1 MKIRSEQGIRHSCFL
16 LVAFVLITG
25 MAAADFFVSPQGS
38 DANPGTQDKPF
49 APLAALHGA
58 APLANPM
65 SQVDSLWMQF
75 SNPPMKA
82 RMRRIEHE
90 WRANH
95 PEMVKEK
102 IARMKAL
109 GFGGCVSSLPC
120 MPGYATSDVNFQSLE
135 MAALEL
141 QRLGMVSWFYDEYG
155 YPSGRAGSLVLKQNP
170 ELTTKG
176 LFFAV
181 SSQAGGHHEVSLP
194 PGQLLS
200 AVAYGQPGESFNRF
214 TQIDG
219 KLEMDLPNGK
229 WTLVAITTGSV
240 FENTQTWKA
249 ACPHDLPYVDM
260 LNPETSRRF
269 IEITHKRVVEKIV
282 KSHPGLF
289 CATFTDE
296 PSTGAMF
303 FNLMP
308 YGVLPWSAIFREQ
321 FQARRGYDLV
331 PKLSALAG
339 DYIPDAPRVRVDYY
353 QTIKELFIE
362 NFFKPLVGQQLG
374 KSGGHALL
382 EENVLHHPQLYGD
395 LFACLR
401 ALEIPGIDVLSSKPD
416 IPRTGTV
423 MGMDAHVPYDA
434 ARFASSA
441 AQLNGHAE
449 VMCEVS
455 DHIQNAHG
463 TIVTEAQF
471 RGTYNRLL
479 WGGITEWFTYSGFKN
494 QPDDVVKRL
503 TENVA
508 RANAVLANGCRLSDV
523 AVLYPIES
531 AWVHMKPSRH
541 WAGDLGPEALAIG
554 QAQKEVTQSLFEAG
568 RDYDY
573 IDSQS
578 LAAARIDKQELVC
591 GRLRY
596 RVVVLPAVDT
606 LSADAWVVLNR
617 YCAAG
622 GRVVFVATQPRNSL
636 KEFPCDAI
644 QVGMARILERYR
656 TRCVFLPLEKAS
668 TVGSVIDG
676 WLTRVLESS
685 TPSPLRVTQRLADSI
700 GVLYIMNDSD
710 REWHG
715 TIRVNASD
723 KPLQIW
729 NPGDGSKRVVR
740 DPRSLEIKLEAWSSL
755 ICVSEGLQRTKLKW
769 VTHAHIYAPS
779 V

>member
-1 MKIRSEQGIRHSCFL
+1 MRLPSIRICLTVIL
-16 LVAFVLITG
+16 LVPLATLH
-25 MAAADFFVSPQGS
+25 AAD
-38 DANPGTQDKPF
+38 
-49 APLAALHGA
+49 
-58 APLANPM
+58 PM
-65 SQVDSLWMQF
+65 SQSDSLWMQF

-82 RMRRIEHE
+82 RMMRIEHG
-90 WRANH
+90 WIAD
-95 PEMVKEK
+95 PEQVKAK
-102 IARMKAL
+102 VVRMKAL

-120 MPGYATSDVNFQSLE
+120 VQGYATTDENFRTLE
-135 MAALEL
+135 VAAAEL
-141 QRLGMVSWFYDEYG
+141 QRLGMANWFYDENG

-181 SSQAGGHHEVSLP
+181 RSLAGGHQVVSLP

-200 AVAYGQPGESFNRF
+200 TVAYGQSGESFSRF
-214 TQIDG
+214 SQTDG
-219 KLEMDLPNGK
+219 KLEMDLPDGQ

-240 FENTQTWKA
+240 FEGTQTWQA
-249 ACPHDLPYVDM
+249 ASPHNLPYVDM

-269 IEITHKRVVEKIV
+269 IEITHKQVVGKII
-282 KSHPGLF
+282 KNHPGLF
-289 CATFTDE
+289 YAFFTDE

-303 FNLMP
+303 FHPMP
-308 YGVLPWSAIFREQ
+308 YGVLPWSAIFQKQ

-416 IPRTGTV
+416 TPRTGTV

-441 AQLNGHAE
+441 AQLNYHAE

-455 DHIQNAHG
+455 DHIQNVHG
-463 TIVTEAQF
+463 TRVTEAQF

-479 WGGITEWFTYSGFKN
+479 WGGITAWNTYSNFKN
-494 QPDDVVKRL
+494 EPDDLVKRL

-508 RANAVLANGCRLSDV
+508 RANAVLANGYRLSDV

-541 WAGDLGPEALAIG
+541 WAGDLGPEARAIG
-554 QAQKEVTQSLFEAG
+554 QAQKEVTQSLFETG

-573 IDSQS
+573 IDSQA
-578 LAAARIDKQELVC
+578 LAAARIEEQELVC

-617 YCAAG
+617 FCEAG

-636 KEFPCDAI
+636 KEFPCDTIRA
-644 QVGMARILERYR
+644 GMARILEKYP

-676 WLTRVLESS
+676 WLTRVLEIP
-685 TPSPLRVTQRLADSI
+685 TPSPLRVTQRLAGSI
-700 GVLYIMNDSD
+700 GILYIINDSD
-710 REWHG
+710 RDWQG

-723 KPLQIW
+723 KPLEIW
-729 NPGDGSKRVVR
+729 NPSDGSRR
-740 DPRSLEIKLEAWSSL
+740 PASDPRSLEIKIEAWSSL
-755 ICVSEGLQRTKLKW
+755 ICVSEGLQRTKIK
-769 VTHAHIYAPS
+769 
-779 V
+779 